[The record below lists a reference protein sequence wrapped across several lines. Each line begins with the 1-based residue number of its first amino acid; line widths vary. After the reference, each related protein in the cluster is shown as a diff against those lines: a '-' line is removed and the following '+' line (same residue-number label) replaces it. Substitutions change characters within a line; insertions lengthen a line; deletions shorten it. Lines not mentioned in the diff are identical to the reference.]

1 MTTYKIS
8 KDNWSTLQNFN
19 TLQECEDWVLSTLG
33 TGYTITISDIPLT
46 PPTPEQKL
54 QDDLQFGHY
63 LIDEFLLDNRLI
75 TPSVTPSESLQLLS
89 EFSNIEKLASLG
101 DIKSVSILLN
111 GIQTD
116 TRLFTQ
122 ERKDKYIN
130 EINSHLNAGTV

>member
-8 KDNWSTLQNFN
+8 KDYWSILKNFN
-19 TLQECEDWVLSTLG
+19 TLQECEDWVLSTFG
-33 TGYTITISDIPLT
+33 TGYTITISDTPLI
-46 PPTPEQKL
+46 PPTPEEIL
-54 QDDLQFGHY
+54 QSDLQFGNY

-75 TPSVTPSESLQLLS
+75 TPAVTPSESLQLLS
-89 EFSNIEKLASLG
+89 EFDNIEKLARLG

-116 TRLFTQ
+116 VRLFTQ

-130 EINSHLNAGTV
+130 EINSHLNANL

>member
-8 KDNWSTLQNFN
+8 KDYWSTVKNFN

-33 TGYTITISDIPLT
+33 TGYTITISDTPLV
-46 PPTPEQKL
+46 PPTPEEIL
-54 QDDLQFGHY
+54 QSDLQFGHY
-63 LIDEFLLDNRLI
+63 LIDEFLMDNRLI
-75 TPSVTPSESLQLLS
+75 TPAVTPSESLQLLS
-89 EFSNIEKLASLG
+89 EFDNIEKLARLG

-122 ERKDKYIN
+122 ERKDKYMN
-130 EINSHLNAGTV
+130 EINSHLNANL